1 MPRLRFGLQLR
12 LILGFAAVLALSMA
26 AAAVCTGFAA
36 HNEVS
41 RIQVEQDR
49 VRAVRIHAALADYYE
64 NNGGW
69 HGAQDFVR
77 RTGFQSEREIV
88 VLDADGT
95 VVADNRPLRRRHDDR
110 GHRALFNA
118 AIPRGPLPPP
128 EYFVPIRSGDQEVGS
143 VAIAAGRRGHPEY
156 IFPDSHADEPH
167 DLEPPLTQF
176 TERVTRTLI
185 LAGLVAGVV
194 GILLVLLFS
203 RRMLGSIGNL
213 TTAARRLGGGDLS
226 SRATVRGNDEV
237 AELGH
242 AFNNMAYALEN
253 SERQRRTMVADVAH
267 ELRTPLANI
276 QGHVEAMQDGLMQPN
291 SDNLSAVHQ
300 QTLHLNHLVSD
311 LRLLAETEASELSL
325 EMEPTSIVDVVN
337 ETAASFRPRADAASV
352 HLNTD
357 IDDNLPIIEVDRYR
371 IQQSLGNLLDN
382 AIRHTPPDGVVTVS
396 AQRHD
401 DGVRIEVADT
411 GPGISPE
418 DLRHVFDRLYRVD
431 PSRDRSTGG
440 SGLGLTITRQL
451 VEAHGGA
458 VWAESELGSGSRFG
472 FDLPASDLQARD
484 TPAS

>member
-1 MPRLRFGLQLR
+1 M
-12 LILGFAAVLALSMA
+12 
-26 AAAVCTGFAA
+26 T
-36 HNEVS
+36 
-41 RIQVEQDR
+41 
-49 VRAVRIHAALADYYE
+49 
-64 NNGGW
+64 
-69 HGAQDFVR
+69 
-77 RTGFQSEREIV
+77 
-88 VLDADGT
+88 
-95 VVADNRPLRRRHDDR
+95 
-110 GHRALFNA
+110 
-118 AIPRGPLPPP
+118 
-128 EYFVPIRSGDQEVGS
+128 
-143 VAIAAGRRGHPEY
+143 
-156 IFPDSHADEPH
+156 
-167 DLEPPLTQF
+167 
-176 TERVTRTLI
+176 

-213 TTAARRLGGGDLS
+213 TSAARRLGGGDLS

-242 AFNNMAYALEN
+242 AFNNMADALEN

-291 SDNLSAVHQ
+291 ADNLSAVHQ

-325 EMEPTSIVDVVN
+325 EMEPTSIEDVISDAV
-337 ETAASFRPRADAASV
+337 ASFRPRADAASV
-352 HLNTD
+352 QLTTD
-357 IDDNLPIIEVDRYR
+357 VDDTLPVVEVDRYR
-371 IQQSLGNLLDN
+371 IRQALGNLLDN
-382 AIRHTPPDGVVTVS
+382 AIRHTPSGGNVTVS

-401 DGVRIEVADT
+401 AGVRIEVADT

-418 DLRHVFDRLYRVD
+418 DLAHVFDRLYRVD

-472 FDLPASDLQARD
+472 FDLPASHPFD
-484 TPAS
+484 S